1 MTTRPCV
8 VCGRNAAWDD
18 DPFCSAQ
25 CEADADRRAD
35 EDAAEALGLGDEGT
49 WEREQQRAWLS

>member
-1 MTTRPCV
+1 MTPCI
-8 VCGRNAAWDD
+8 VCGRLCPDD
-18 DPFCSAQ
+18 VCSAQ

-49 WEREQQRAWLS
+49 WEREQQRWLS